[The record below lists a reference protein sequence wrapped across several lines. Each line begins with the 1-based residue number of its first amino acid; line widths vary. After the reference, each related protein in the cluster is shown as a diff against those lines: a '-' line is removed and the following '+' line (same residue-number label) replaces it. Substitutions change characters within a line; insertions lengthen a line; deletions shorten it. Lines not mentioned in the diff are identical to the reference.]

1 MKFKLKKLCAALMSG
16 VLAIGAFTGAIPLS
30 GRNIVND
37 TISITTE
44 AASTMRRPCGPENPM
59 LIVHIDTWNVADPA
73 KIIALIPEDIRP
85 YCVFNI
91 SLSINWSNDKKEW
104 LMVQNG
110 YECAKSW
117 LKTCADEGVWCMV
130 QPASGG
136 QCHLPDYDS
145 SGNIVNF
152 PNKNEFVAHADDDY
166 ENTIYAE
173 FFHDYPN
180 FIGFNYSEQFWGFET
195 ESFPVTPV
203 QRYQHFAKLLQLC
216 NKYGGYLNINWCANY
231 WSAPLNP
238 VAMLKRC
245 PEWKSACEKYSA
257 NLQLEEKYTQSSF
270 IQDVESEVL
279 GAYLSGYCG
288 NFGVRYDETGWTD
301 SNYSG
306 SGQASKDQYRQTTGL
321 PIHLERMAFNGA
333 TIIDGPELVWADD
346 FGETWGG
353 KKDSEGYTCRDW
365 FIRDQYA
372 NPTLDFFRKV
382 IDGTIR
388 IPTRQEVIDRTKV
401 VVIQDVNSGSDHDK
415 YSTYPSLFEGL
426 YRMSND
432 GNLDKNRNL
441 YKSTGRYPTIP
452 TVYALRDDIAKS
464 FKVQIKQSEITS
476 RWADIAAKQDEF
488 NQLFPSDYY
497 GNCYAGRYENTWLA
511 YNNNKDGSNCGAV
524 LSLKYNT
531 CKDLDVNLNEYGNA
545 LIKEYSDHID
555 IYANNFDNK
564 AQTTLK
570 TDTFKISGCSA
581 KPSYTAKDT
590 GVNQTNSQITENY
603 ENGTYT
609 LTVKHNGPVSISV
622 KCSGSQTG
630 RSTSYNTSKV
640 SAPAAPPFY
649 SGIRQ
654 YEGELFDTKNVEG
667 NVTNAC
673 GSGVT
678 GIQGQG
684 FLKFGKNANAAV
696 KDTVRTNKAGDFTF
710 KLRYS
715 STSDISNVDLYVNGS
730 KVETIR
736 LSNTNGYSNW
746 NTYETKITLK
756 QGDNKIELKANAAL
770 PSSLYLDNFT
780 VEGSFGDAAPVKPEP
795 LNGTL
800 IKNLIIADTENAAD
814 WSIQNN
820 FGINSKIY
828 GDRDFVCTES
838 NAFADSAE
846 YIRTACDSKMYL
858 NDLATFEAAKD
869 MYVYVALDQRVEVV
883 LPDWLKGWTKKGA
896 VITSSN
902 NVTFT
907 LYQKQV
913 KSGETVTLG
922 TNGGLG
928 ESANYIVFASES
940 LQTLKGDVNADGKFD
955 VTDAVLLQKWL
966 LAVPDTHLANWKAG
980 DLCEDDK
987 LDVFDLCMMKR
998 ELIAKTNT
1006 VTTSPKAYMERVA
1019 ASITESEPSDAT
1031 AEKAG
1036 TQYGTYEK
1044 VSFTSEVCGGR
1055 TKSLNVLL
1063 PANYTTSKK
1072 YPVLYV
1078 LHGYWGDEDALL
1090 DKGDSSLRLRQIIG
1104 NAIASGE
1111 AEDIIVV
1118 FPDIYA
1124 SDTQDKCDGLN
1135 DKNNKAYDNF
1145 INELTKEI
1153 IPYMEQHYSIK
1164 TGRDNTAITGFSMG
1178 GRESLFIGFSRPD
1191 LFGYVG
1197 AMCPAPGLTTDLIKE
1212 SDLKFGSTSPYLLM
1226 VSAGSNDQIV
1236 WSTPSVYHDTMN
1248 KNNVTHVWHYVT
1260 DGDHGG
1266 KTIRPHMYHFI
1277 RYIFK
1282 A

>member
-16 VLAIGAFTGAIPLS
+16 VVAIGAFTGAIPLS

-37 TISITTE
+37 TISIIAE
-44 AASTMRRPCGPENPM
+44 AASTMRRPCGPDNPM

-104 LMVQNG
+104 LMVQDG

-173 FFHDYPN
+173 FFRDYPN

-531 CKDLDVNLNEYGNA
+531 CKDLDINLNEYGNA

-715 STSDISNVDLYVNGS
+715 SISDISNVDLYVNGS
-730 KVETIR
+730 KVETIK

-780 VEGSFGDAAPVKPEP
+780 VEGSFGDATPVKPEP

-800 IKNLIIADTENAAD
+800 IKNLIVADTENAAD
-814 WSIQNN
+814 WSIQDN

-838 NAFADSAE
+838 NAFADSTE

-1006 VTTSPKAYMERVA
+1006 VTTSPKAYMEQVA

-1090 DKGDSSLRLRQIIG
+1090 DKGDASLRLRQIIG

-1153 IPYMEQHYSIK
+1153 MPYMEQHYSIK